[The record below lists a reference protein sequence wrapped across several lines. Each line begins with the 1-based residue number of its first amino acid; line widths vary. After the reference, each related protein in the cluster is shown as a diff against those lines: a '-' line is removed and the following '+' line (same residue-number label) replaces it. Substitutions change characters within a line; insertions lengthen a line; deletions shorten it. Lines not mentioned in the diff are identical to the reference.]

1 MEGAGTRKTAR
12 WKPCNHEGL
21 TNEAIPTG
29 QPLFP
34 ASLLA
39 ARLVWKWTKPSRLP
53 TMAHASR
60 VSRRPEGIL
69 SLAYGCYLAAL
80 RGRASYQLP
89 VWTKP
94 ITDYGVRHEPSSTKA
109 CVGVGRFL
117 LVRRHTEARR
127 IVLETCHSHYP
138 APPTSHFA
146 QPSKILGCYR
156 AICQAD
162 EAPCCFSS

>member
-1 MEGAGTRKTAR
+1 MGEGSRKTAR
-12 WKPCNHEGL
+12 WNPCHGEGL
-21 TNEAIPTG
+21 TNEAIPTT

-60 VSRRPEGIL
+60 VSCSPEGIL

-80 RGRASYQLP
+80 RGRASCQLP
-89 VWTKP
+89 LWTKP
-94 ITDYGVRHEPSSTKA
+94 ITDYGVRHEHRTKA
-109 CVGVGRFL
+109 CRSWKVSLGGGPK
-117 LVRRHTEARR
+117 EPRR

-138 APPTSHFA
+138 APATSHFA